1 MKPKGPPCHPRID
14 PKSKPRPKR
23 KAPVPCPAGVLLLA
37 VACAL
42 SVANVYYAQP
52 LLDAM
57 GREFGLDEA
66 AVGMVVTATQIG
78 CAVALLLVV
87 PLGDLLDRRRLMIGQ
102 LVLLMLALAAVATA
116 SGSRLAAGGH
126 GRAGIA
132 GHGHGAGSLALSA
145 ALAAPGERGRAVG
158 AAQGGW

>member
-1 MKPKGPPCHPRID
+1 MPGWR
-14 PKSKPRPKR
+14 
-23 KAPVPCPAGVLLLA
+23 VLLLA

-42 SVANVYYAQP
+42 SVANVYAQP

-102 LVLLMLALAAVATA
+102 LVLLMLAWRRWPARR
-116 SGSRLAAGGH
+116 GRLAAGGH

-132 GHGHGAGSLALSA
+132 GHGHGAGSAGA
-145 ALAAPGERGRAVG
+145 VGGAGRARRGRVVG

>member
-1 MKPKGPPCHPRID
+1 
-14 PKSKPRPKR
+14 
-23 KAPVPCPAGVLLLA
+23 
-37 VACAL
+37 
-42 SVANVYYAQP
+42 
-52 LLDAM
+52 M

-102 LVLLMLALAAVATA
+102 LVLLMLAWRRWPPRR
-116 SGSRLAAGGH
+116 GRLAAGGH

-132 GHGHGAGSLALSA
+132 GHGHGAGLLALSA
-145 ALAAPGERGRAVG
+145 ALAAPGERGRGSARPR
-158 AAQGGW
+158 AGW